1 MKVNMNFEQD
11 ALFLGKFNRIVS
23 VLIKMKVSFEGKND
37 RKTML
42 LLGDERVKVLT
53 DHVTYTPE

>member
-1 MKVNMNFEQD
+1 MNFEQD